1 MKKIRFVAVV
11 LLLAMLVGCS
21 APTGSNQWS
30 SENVTVEEM
39 DKRIKQEMQ
48 ELGYTNVEIV
58 EAERNEQGKQR
69 LDRDVMF
76 TNPGNED
83 NKAELT
89 YVYDVEKQIAVEV
102 YACLFGSDNSA
113 ENLETYYDLAR
124 VSARV
129 CGINTDDAFDEK
141 YKLKEGKDFTVKGE
155 EGELLLYSSW
165 SEFTKYFRVGIIPDK
180 NISG

>member
-1 MKKIRFVAVV
+1 MKRIQFVAMM
-11 LLLAMLVGCS
+11 LLLVMLVGCGAS
-21 APTGSNQWS
+21 TGSQWS

-48 ELGYTNVEIV
+48 ELGYTDIEIV

-76 TNPGNED
+76 TDPGNED

-102 YACLFGSDNSA
+102 YAHLFGSDNSA
-113 ENLETYYDLAR
+113 GNLETYYDLAR

-155 EGELLLYSSW
+155 EGELSLYSSW